1 MPIRE
6 TWGTLTEWN
15 GIRHRSPSINQEKP
29 DGEGLSVWSRK
40 GATLSDKSARKE
52 FGLTQEE
59 IIQAIND
66 GKLQYLPQSFHG
78 NPFLRLVRH
87 EVEALVEEK
96 HGSYFLTR
104 KRLTKELSEVER
116 DIKRLKMELESLEKR
131 KKELQEMLGE

>member
-1 MPIRE
+1 M
-6 TWGTLTEWN
+6 
-15 GIRHRSPSINQEKP
+15 
-29 DGEGLSVWSRK
+29 GEGQSVWSRK

-52 FGLTQEE
+52 YGLTQEE

-96 HGSYFLTR
+96 HGTDFLTR
-104 KRLTKELSEVER
+104 KRHTKELSDVNR
-116 DIKRLKMELESLEKR
+116 DIKRLKAELESLEKR
-131 KKELQEMLGE
+131 KQDLQELLGE